1 MTTTEDIQVMV
12 PVKITGQLV
21 SDTLISAFEGGSNYW
36 IDKFRLY
43 SRGENRPVVGLT
55 SCGDNIVLALSS
67 IIIVVSGDGG
77 EAERGAFHTLRMPG
91 SSDLENGLKVM
102 ADKHPRHFANMMIED
117 GDAETADVFL
127 QCCLFGE
134 VRYG

>member
-12 PVKITGQLV
+12 PVTITGQMV
-21 SDTLISAFEGGSNYW
+21 SDMLISAFEGGSNYW
-36 IDKFRLY
+36 IDNIRLY
-43 SRGENRPVVGLT
+43 DREGKRVVGFS
-55 SCGDNIVLALSS
+55 SCGNLVLTLSS
-67 IIIVVSGDGG
+67 ATVTERESGDHHPLMMPPAIIV
-77 EAERGAFHTLRMPG
+77 EK
-91 SSDLENGLKVM
+91 GLKVM
-102 ADKHPRHFANMMIED
+102 ADKYRRHFANFISED